1 MNAQDFKNFET
12 KKELVDWL
20 IRTGRIQRRSEAEK
34 WMRKNIPPESK
45 YQKAIKDYLS
55 ELGYRCCC
63 WKVHE
68 GGYMKSGIPDINAVI
83 CGEFWA
89 FEVKRPFLGV
99 VSPAQRQMMDRINA
113 AGGHAEVVSYVEEVE
128 QLLMPLLRKEG
139 IYGRDKEHTA
149 GSEQP
154 SV

>member
-1 MNAQDFKNFET
+1 
-12 KKELVDWL
+12 
-20 IRTGRIQRRSEAEK
+20 
-34 WMRKNIPPESK
+34 
-45 YQKAIKDYLS
+45 
-55 ELGYRCCC
+55 
-63 WKVHE
+63 
-68 GGYMKSGIPDINAVI
+68 MKSGIPDINAVI

-99 VSPAQRQMMDRINA
+99 VSPLQRQMMDNINA
-113 AGGHAEVVSYVEEVE
+113 AGGHAAVVSYVEEVE

-139 IYGRDKEHTA
+139 IYGRNKEHAA